1 MTVDAYW
8 RLSDTTLDANVSDD
22 VEDVTEVVDD
32 VEDVMVVVEDVD
44 ALFDESG

>member
-1 MTVDAYW
+1 MHVARW
-8 RLSDTTLDANVSDD
+8 RLSDTTLDANVSDV

-32 VEDVMVVVEDVD
+32 FEDVTEVADDVD

>member
-32 VEDVMVVVEDVD
+32 VEDVTVVVEDVD